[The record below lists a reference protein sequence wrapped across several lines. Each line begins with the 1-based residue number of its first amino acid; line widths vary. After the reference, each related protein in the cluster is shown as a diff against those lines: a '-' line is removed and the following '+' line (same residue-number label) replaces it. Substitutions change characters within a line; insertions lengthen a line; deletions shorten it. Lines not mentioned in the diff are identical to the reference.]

1 MKIYEILCEDVDALN
16 EGPKWDAAKS
26 VAGSIG
32 RGLGNVAT
40 GTAGVLS
47 GTAGAL
53 AGGFGR
59 GYSQA
64 RAGKS
69 FYEPD
74 SAPQAA
80 AQQAPGQQA
89 AAQQAPGQQAPA
101 DLRRIKKA
109 VDSLSPKAKRTLL
122 AYMQQTVKP
131 VRLPR
136 QKPAPQAAPQPQAAP
151 AAKSKVVSKGKKPS
165 KASAS
170 V

>member
-89 AAQQAPGQQAPA
+89 AAQQAPA

-136 QKPAPQAAPQPQAAP
+136 QKPAPQAAPQQPQPQAAAP

-165 KASAS
+165 KASAA